1 MKTAMVSEK
10 YLSRSASSRLLC
22 RQAELDHFPPL
33 LRGNPL
39 HTFREL
45 GRYVKLNYFCHE
57 FSPSGRLFFR
67 HVRFCHDFHYGWPSH
82 SHPH

>member
-1 MKTAMVSEK
+1 MKTAVVSEK

-33 LRGNPL
+33 LQGNPL
-39 HTFREL
+39 HAFREL

-57 FSPSGRLFFR
+57 SVLQVICFSVAYGFAT
-67 HVRFCHDFHYGWPSH
+67 DFHYGWPSH

>member
-33 LRGNPL
+33 QWGNPL
-39 HTFREL
+39 HALREL

-57 FSPSGRLFFR
+57 SVLQVVCSSATYGLAT
-67 HVRFCHDFHYGWPSH
+67 DLHYGWPSH